1 MPSSSFPYNFSDYSG
16 DMHGDLKPSNHM
28 DIPAGELHLLCD
40 ADSNSPAYANL
51 SLSFIAQRKNFFS
64 LAGKRCKFFSLL
76 EARKKERFSPF
87 FNAI

>member
-51 SLSFIAQRKNFFS
+51 SLSFIAQRKNFCS
-64 LAGKRCKFFSLL
+64 LAGKGASFFP
-76 EARKKERFSPF
+76 ARSEGERKIFSVL
-87 FNAI
+87 